1 MGESLQAAL
10 RGLQVSLHD
19 LAGTADY
26 LGALADHWDDHVGS
40 YIGKHIEPAM
50 AKLRDETFQNPHG
63 RFDEATNLKYDI
75 EGAQDKLARRIT
87 SVSTLLHDLQQITA
101 QIADNYQ
108 VTELSN
114 QADQKK
120 LLALID
126 SGTADPAHRTESGAT
141 P

>member
-1 MGESLQAAL
+1 
-10 RGLQVSLHD
+10 
-19 LAGTADY
+19 
-26 LGALADHWDDHVGS
+26 
-40 YIGKHIEPAM
+40 M

-101 QIADNYQ
+101 QIADNYRAA
-108 VTELSN
+108 ELSN

-126 SGTADPAHRTESGAT
+126 SGTADLAGGSDGGAAV
-141 P
+141 